1 MDAAAAR
8 MLIADE
14 NLKEL
19 LDRVER
25 AAVEAALSASRD
37 DDHARRDNAIKANT
51 VRDIRRELR
60 RLAASDANP
69 VPQKR
74 A

>member
-1 MDAAAAR
+1 MEKAAA
-8 MLIADE
+8 IAL
-14 NLKEL
+14 NNNTHFHEL
-19 LDRVER
+19 LDRIER
-25 AAVEAALSASRD
+25 SAIEAALSASRD

-51 VRDIRRELR
+51 VRDIKRELR